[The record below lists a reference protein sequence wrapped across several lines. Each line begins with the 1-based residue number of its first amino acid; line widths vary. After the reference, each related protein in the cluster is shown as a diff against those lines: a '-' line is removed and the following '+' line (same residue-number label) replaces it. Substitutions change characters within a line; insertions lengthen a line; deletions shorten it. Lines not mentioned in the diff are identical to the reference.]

1 MADPDDDLHSMSPQQ
16 LTEEVKRLRAGIRA
30 HRDSTG
36 HELCW
41 FHPQLWTLLPETT
54 KRWWCRIGRNSCAA
68 ASNSASHLT
77 AICPTCRA
85 PARNSRAKFLSG
97 AQLC

>member
-1 MADPDDDLHSMSPQQ
+1 MADPDDDLRGMSPQQ

-54 KRWWCRIGRNSCAA
+54 KQNVEVPHWPQFLRGCLRFRESLDRDLPD
-68 ASNSASHLT
+68 ASRTSAEF
-77 AICPTCRA
+77 
-85 PARNSRAKFLSG
+85 KV
-97 AQLC
+97 